1 MRSII
6 ITIRLLLW
14 LIFAQSVRADTT
26 YVAGAV
32 TGMWTPAGS
41 PCITTGD
48 IFVPRGDILEIE
60 AGVSIIL

>member
-48 IFVPRGDILEIE
+48 IFVPRGDIL
-60 AGVSIIL
+60 